1 MFKDLKTMEKNAKHL
16 GDELSMMKVSAD
28 HKDQV
33 ISDENR
39 ETERLRECLLEFTQE
54 EIIELNSDG
63 KDSDERNES
72 NKISEDIAEKRK
84 DQLKKIEALLRTSEV
99 PIHVERSIAICDCRI

>member
-1 MFKDLKTMEKNAKHL
+1 MEKNAKHL

-33 ISDENR
+33 ISEENR

-99 PIHVERSIAICDCRI
+99 PIHVERSIAICDCLI

>member
-1 MFKDLKTMEKNAKHL
+1 MEKNAEHL

-39 ETERLRECLLEFTQE
+39 EIERLRECLLELTQE
-54 EIIELNSDG
+54 EIIELNSNG

-72 NKISEDIAEKRK
+72 NILSEDIADKRK
-84 DQLKKIEALLRTSEV
+84 AQLMKIEALLRTSEV
-99 PIHVERSIAICDCRI
+99 PIHVERSIAICDCLI